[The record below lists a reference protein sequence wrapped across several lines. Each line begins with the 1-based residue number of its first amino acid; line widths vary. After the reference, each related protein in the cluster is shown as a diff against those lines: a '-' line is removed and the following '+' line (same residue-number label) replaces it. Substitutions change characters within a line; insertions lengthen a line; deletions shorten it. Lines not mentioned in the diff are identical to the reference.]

1 MAVLETS
8 PAPPAAAPSLEE
20 VIARIRPAA
29 IGMLHRYRIPE
40 DDFEDILQEAL
51 LIFILRQPEV
61 DEPQKWLLGTLRNR
75 CLMYWRQRR
84 RSSFLTVNSALLEA
98 APDPRMS
105 RQERASLL
113 RDLRKLMARLPK
125 KHRLVLETR
134 YLQGLSPAE
143 TARRLG
149 YRESGIYK
157 IIERG
162 KTALAREMRREGYGE
177 RIAWN
182 E

>member
-8 PAPPAAAPSLEE
+8 PAPDSSLGLEGILE
-20 VIARIRPAA
+20 RIRPGA
-29 IGMLHRYRIPE
+29 IGMLRRYRIPE

-51 LIFILRQPEV
+51 LIFILRRPEV
-61 DEPQKWLLGTLRNR
+61 EEPERWLLGTLRNR
-75 CLMYWRQRR
+75 CLMYWRDRR
-84 RSSFLTVNSALLEA
+84 RNSFLTVNSTLLEGA
-98 APDPRMS
+98 ADPRLS

-113 RDLRKLMARLPK
+113 RDLKKLLARLPP
-125 KHRLVLETR
+125 RYRRVLETR
-134 YLQGLSPAE
+134 YLQGLTPAE
-143 TARRLG
+143 TARHLG

-162 KTALAREMRREGYGE
+162 KTALAREMRREGYNE

-182 E
+182 D